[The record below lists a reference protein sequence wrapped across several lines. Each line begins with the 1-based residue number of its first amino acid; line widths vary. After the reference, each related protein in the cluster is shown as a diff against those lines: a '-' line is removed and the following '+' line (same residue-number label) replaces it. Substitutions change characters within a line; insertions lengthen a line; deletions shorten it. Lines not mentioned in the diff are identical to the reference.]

1 MPEEVRR
8 HHAYHAEAHVL
19 QGHLRLPLVQE
30 IKIQAYARLAE
41 EGGYIAQH
49 ESNYRLE
56 SVISFRSAYT
66 QVAGNPGLKPGHGWT
81 TLATSVVEG
90 LNILD
95 VVTADRVVAQ
105 VSLDHPLEG
114 YVPHV
119 TFLGTRFENLKIAG
133 HPVNLDLDPNLLG
146 SKPENDAPYTG
157 SSAFLDKVARQHEQ
171 VQKHPNLL
179 EELLQRYTGFSRDAE
194 NPEAVECS
202 LVNQAEGAFPG
213 RCHGHVIHVPDF
225 GTICLA
231 NVRLEQS
238 DYKPG
243 VGIPRKTLV
252 HLTMMDVKMGCVA
265 EGGTGVGVIKTNGT
279 TMP

>member
-1 MPEEVRR
+1 MPEEVKR
-8 HHAYHAEAHVL
+8 HHTYHAEAQVL

-30 IKIQAYARLAE
+30 IKSQAYAKLSE

-49 ESNYRLE
+49 ESDYRLE

-66 QVAGNPGLKPGHGWT
+66 QVAGNPGLKPGHGWA

-105 VSLDHPLEG
+105 VSLDHPVEG
-114 YVPHV
+114 YVPFI
-119 TFLGTRFENLKIAG
+119 TFLGTRFENLRIAG
-133 HPVNLDLDPNLLG
+133 HPVKLDLDPDLLG

-202 LVNQAEGAFPG
+202 LVNQADGSYPG
-213 RCHGHVIHVPDF
+213 QCHGHVIHVPDF

-243 VGIPRKTLV
+243 TGIPRKTLV
-252 HLTMMDVKMGCVA
+252 HLSMMDVKMGCVA
-265 EGGTGVGVIKTNGT
+265 EGSTGVGVIKTNGT